1 LKKLDGITVNK
12 VVTFVQ
18 TVALDR
24 ILCFAYSDGSFE
36 YRDRASLA
44 ETFTEGGPDR
54 FIHLSQIGF
63 SYEDDEPCMSY
74 KAVEQE
80 SKPTDIF

>member
-1 LKKLDGITVNK
+1 LLQNATTLKRLDGITVNK
-12 VVTFVQ
+12 VVIFVQ
-18 TVALDR
+18 AVALDR

-63 SYEDDEPCMSY
+63 SYEDEEPCMSTRILS
-74 KAVEQE
+74 E
-80 SKPTDIF
+80 S

>member
-1 LKKLDGITVNK
+1 VNK
-12 VVTFVQ
+12 VVIFVQ
-18 TVALDR
+18 AVALDR

-44 ETFTEGGPDR
+44 EAFTEGGLDR

-63 SYEDDEPCMSY
+63 SYDDDEPCMS
-74 KAVEQE
+74 
-80 SKPTDIF
+80 

>member
-12 VVTFVQ
+12 VVIFVQ
-18 TVALDR
+18 AVALDR

-44 ETFTEGGPDR
+44 ESFTEGGPDR

-63 SYEDDEPCMSY
+63 SYEDEEPCRPRRGFEHEL
-74 KAVEQE
+74 KL
-80 SKPTDIF
+80 TDIS